1 MITRRFALHAAVFLA
16 SLPAMAQQAARPQR
30 QPQDP
35 ALVAAIS
42 KSNAYISLM
51 NRTLRASQSWD
62 RYASWVN
69 VKTGPTGRE
78 RYITYGLY
86 SLYDV
91 RSEIEK
97 AKAAMS
103 VDPKS
108 PELDS
113 TMGRYI
119 AAYEVLAP
127 IITQA
132 NGYYERQ
139 DYKADNMA
147 EGKALHAKLV
157 PAAGAFLAE
166 REKLDVLMRSFK
178 REIDERELTAIEAS
192 EGKTGRYHV
201 KIVMMRAQE
210 IMDFMPSDRKPIV
223 DMKGYDEAL
232 ARFAPVVREFDA
244 FNAANPGQMSG
255 FDSYPARFLGK
266 LREFQTKLQKSKG
279 DARRGA
285 GNDFTWIVNDYNMMI
300 SSAQM
305 AMRFSR

>member
-1 MITRRFALHAAVFLA
+1 MITRRFALYAAAFLA
-16 SLPAMAQQAARPQR
+16 SLPAMAQQAPRPQR
-30 QPQDP
+30 PPQDP

-51 NRTLRASQSWD
+51 NRTLRATQSWD

-91 RSEIEK
+91 RSEIAK
-97 AKAAMS
+97 AKSAMMA
-103 VDPKS
+103 DPKS
-108 PELDS
+108 PELDAA
-113 TMGRYI
+113 MGRYI
-119 AAYEVLAP
+119 AAYEALAP

-139 DYKADNMA
+139 DYKVDNMA
-147 EGKALHAKLV
+147 EGKALHVKLV
-157 PAAGAFLAE
+157 PAAETFNTE
-166 REKLDVLMRSFK
+166 RAKIEGLLKAFK
-178 REIDERELTAIEAS
+178 RDIDERELAAIEAT

-210 IMDFMPSDRKPIV
+210 IMDFMPTDKKPIV

-244 FNAANPGQMSG
+244 FNAANPGQMSEIG
-255 FDSYPARFLGK
+255 RASC
-266 LREFQTKLQKSKG
+266 RE
-279 DARRGA
+279 R
-285 GNDFTWIVNDYNMMI
+285 V
-300 SSAQM
+300 
-305 AMRFSR
+305 

>member
-1 MITRRFALHAAVFLA
+1 MITRRFALSA
-16 SLPAMAQQAARPQR
+16 SALLFCLPAMAQQAPRPQR
-30 QPQDP
+30 PAQDP

-42 KSNAYISLM
+42 KSNAYINLM
-51 NRTLRASQSWD
+51 NRTLRATQSWD

-97 AKAAMS
+97 ARAAMAAE
-103 VDPKS
+103 PKS
-108 PELDS
+108 PELDLA
-113 TMGRYI
+113 MGSYL
-119 AAYEVLAP
+119 AAYEALAP

-139 DYKADNMA
+139 DYKADNMV

-157 PAAGAFLAE
+157 PAAQTFIAE
-166 REKLDVLMRSFK
+166 RAKAEGLLKSFK
-178 REIDERELTAIEAS
+178 RQIDERELAAIEAA

-210 IMDFMPSDRKPIV
+210 IMDFMPSDRNPIV

-244 FNAANPGQMSG
+244 FNIANPGQMSG
-255 FDSYPARFLGK
+255 FDSYPSRFLGK

-285 GNDFTWIVNDYNMMI
+285 GQDVTWIVNDYNMMI
-300 SSAQM
+300 TSAQM
-305 AMRFSR
+305 SMRFSR

>member
-1 MITRRFALHAAVFLA
+1 VITRRHALTAAAVLLG
-16 SLPAMAQQAARPQR
+16 LPATAQQPPRPQR
-30 QPQDP
+30 PPQDP
-35 ALVAAIS
+35 TLVAAIS
-42 KSNAYISLM
+42 KSNAYINLM
-51 NRTLRASQSWD
+51 NRTLRATQSWD
-62 RYASWVN
+62 RYTSWVN

-91 RSEIEK
+91 RSEVEK
-97 AKAAMS
+97 AKAAMAAE
-103 VDPKS
+103 PKS
-108 PELDS
+108 PELDAS
-113 TMGRYI
+113 LGRYL
-119 AAYEVLAP
+119 AAYEALAP

-139 DYKADNMA
+139 DYKVDNMA
-147 EGKALHAKLV
+147 EGKALHARLV
-157 PAAGAFLAE
+157 PAAETYIAE
-166 REKLDVLMRSFK
+166 RAKLEVLLRAFK
-178 REIDERELTAIEAS
+178 REIDDRELAAIVAT
-192 EGKTGRYHV
+192 EGKTGRYQV

-255 FDSYPARFLGK
+255 FDSYPSRFLGK

-285 GNDFTWIVNDYNMMI
+285 GQDVTWIVNDYNMMI